1 MFEKPVINFSPATER
16 RSDELFSILIPTW
29 NNLPYLKFCI
39 DSILKNSFYKHQ
51 IIVHVNEGT
60 DGTLE
65 WIKEQGFSYTASNQ
79 NAGVCYAL
87 NAMST
92 LAVTDYIV
100 YMNDDMY
107 ACKNWDYNLFEE
119 IKKKADCYF
128 YFSGT
133 MIEFEDTGNKAVL
146 APYDFG
152 QNPETFDETG
162 LCEFVSR
169 QQHPDWYGASWPPSI
184 VHKKLWNQVQ
194 GYSTEYSPGFYSDP
208 DFAMKLWNAG
218 VRDFRGI
225 GSSLVYH
232 FRCKSTGRVMRNDGR
247 KTFAKKWGF
256 PASFFYKDVLKMGE
270 IYEAGK
276 FLKFPSGIKL
286 WLAKIRAAFIKI

>member
-1 MFEKPVINFSPATER
+1 MFEKPLIEFFPALKEP
-16 RSDELFSILIPTW
+16 DKALFSVLIPSW

-39 DSILKNSFYKHQ
+39 DSIHKNSFYKHQ
-51 IIVHVNEGT
+51 IIIHVNEGT

-65 WIKEQGFSYTASNQ
+65 WVKKQGYSYSYSNL

-107 ACKNWDYNLFEE
+107 ACKNWDLNLYEE
-119 IKKKADCYF
+119 IKKKEDIYF

-133 MIEFEDTGNKAVL
+133 MIEYENTGNRAVI
-146 APYDFG
+146 APHDFG
-152 QNPETFDETG
+152 RDLETFDETK
-162 LCEFVSR
+162 LNEFVSHLK
-169 QQHPDWYGASWPPSI
+169 HPDWYGACWPPSI

-208 DFAMKLWNAG
+208 DFERTLQ
-218 VRDFRGI
+218 
-225 GSSLVYH
+225 SSH
-232 FRCKSTGRVMRNDGR
+232 
-247 KTFAKKWGF
+247 
-256 PASFFYKDVLKMGE
+256 
-270 IYEAGK
+270 
-276 FLKFPSGIKL
+276 
-286 WLAKIRAAFIKI
+286 IRPL